1 MSQLPIAVVGVSAL
15 LPGSSDVDGFW
26 RSVLGGRDLIKDVPE
41 SHWLIEDYYDP
52 DPSAPDKTYGKRG
65 AFLDPVDFDPMAY
78 GIPPNQLE
86 ATDTTQLLSLM
97 VADRVLAD
105 VGGQS
110 EIDRD
115 KVSVI
120 LGTAPLE
127 LLATMASRLQRP
139 VWLKALR
146 ENGIPES
153 SAQAVCDSIAGS
165 YVPWQEASFP
175 GLLSNVVAGRIA
187 NKFDLHGTNC
197 TTDAA
202 CASSLAALSA
212 GVNELALGQADM
224 VITGGVDTLNDIVMY
239 MCFSKTPALS
249 PTGDCKPFS
258 DAADGTILGEGL
270 VMFALKRL
278 ADAERDGDKVYAV
291 LRGLGTASDGRSTAI
306 YAPLAD
312 GQSRALRRAYESAG
326 YGPDTV
332 ELVEAHGTGTTAG
345 DLAEF
350 TALRTVFAESGRA
363 DSQWCALGSVKS
375 QIGHTKS
382 AAGAAGMLKAVLA
395 LHHKVLPPT
404 IKVDRPNPKLGLAES
419 PLYLNTRARPWI
431 RDAAHPRRASVSSFG
446 FGGSNFHLTLEEYM
460 PGEGHA
466 RPAWR
471 SHTAPSEL
479 VLLSAATPGEL
490 LAKAERVDPSA
501 PLADLARVSQSE
513 FVPADTA
520 RLAIVAS
527 SVDDLASKLKQACAF
542 VTMAPEKPFTTPTG
556 VMYEF
561 GVAVSGRVGFLFSG
575 QGSQYVGMGGDL
587 AMEFP
592 AAREVWD
599 AAAGLGVGDRP
610 LQTVVFPVP
619 VFTDEERDAQQA
631 ALTATE
637 WAQPALAV
645 QSLAQISLL
654 DALKISPDAVA
665 GHSFGEL
672 VALHT
677 AGAFDAATLVRL
689 ARARGEAMR
698 DAASVPGAMLAVSA
712 TREVVSPLL
721 PDDVW
726 IANHNAP
733 SQVVVSGSLA
743 GIAAAE
749 SKFASAGIDTRR
761 LDTATAFHSPLVAPA
776 AESLRSYLDTAE
788 ITTPRIDVFA
798 NTDAGLYPAS
808 VSEIRSRL
816 AGHVAA
822 PVRFVDEIESMYA
835 AGVRTFVEVGAGAT
849 LTGLVGK
856 ILDGRPHLAVS
867 LDRKGRHGVTA
878 LYEALGRL
886 AVNGLTAD
894 FEALWEHNAPPL
906 ETPDPKPRM
915 TKQLSGANYGKPY
928 PPAPA
933 ARIPAPAIETA
944 PSDLEH
950 LMLDVVA
957 DKTGYPVE
965 MLDPSMDLESDLG
978 IDSIKRVEILSAV
991 RRVSPDLPDVD
1002 PVELGKLRSLGEI
1015 VERLRTR
1022 ERCGRLEPPATL
1034 TTPSDL
1040 ERTMLGVVADKTG
1053 YPVEMLDPSMDLES
1067 DLGIDSIKRVEI
1079 LSAVRRV
1086 SPDLPDVD
1094 PVELGKLRSLG
1105 EIVERLRTRECLD
1118 RLEPAVPLTTP
1129 TDLER
1134 VMLDVVA
1141 EKTGY
1146 PVEMLDPSMDL
1157 ESDLGIDSIKRVE
1170 ILSAVRRVSPDLPDV
1185 DPVELG
1191 KLRSLGEIVER
1202 LRTRERSGRLEPP
1215 ATLTTPSDLERVMLE
1230 VVAEKTGYPVEMLDP
1245 SMDLESDLGID
1256 SIKRVE
1262 ILAAVRRCTPEL
1274 PEVDPVELGKL
1285 RSLGEIVERLGLTSP
1300 SRPGAIEPETDVER
1314 LVLGIV
1320 AEKTGYAVETL
1331 AGYMDLAGDLG
1342 IDSVKR
1348 VAIMSAIQ
1356 AGKIALPEVDP
1367 VALSGLRSLG
1377 DVIDWLRAS
1386 ADSAIVSR
1394 AKPEE
1399 NLVRHAVRVV
1409 RAEASGLA
1417 ISGLWGGKVVVTE
1430 DGRGVAAH
1438 VVSRLKAR
1446 GVEAEV
1452 GTAAAGTYG
1461 VVHLGGLSERD
1472 PDEVQREAFRA
1483 ARAVAE
1489 GCRVFVTVQDTGG
1502 DFGTG
1507 GSERAWYGGLAGLA
1521 RTAGREWPDASVKA
1535 IDCERGS
1542 RTPSAVAGAIVKEL
1556 LTGGSTVDVGL
1567 RADGTRV
1574 TVETVAGTV
1583 ERGAAALNEKSVIV
1597 ATGGARGVTAEAIKE
1612 LARAHRPRL
1621 VLVGRTPLT
1630 GEPAYLNGVTD
1641 EAQLKRLVMQHTDQP
1656 TPAKINERVKAVQAA
1671 REIRANLDAIQ
1682 AAGSQVRYL
1691 DVDVRDRRALDVAL
1705 DGVRA
1710 QWGPI
1715 TGVVHGAGVLA
1726 DKTIAEK
1733 TDEQFERVFETKV
1746 DGLRA
1751 LLAATEKD
1759 PLTVLCVF
1767 SSIAARVGNPGQSD
1781 YAMANEVLNQVA
1793 CAERAK
1799 RPDCVVRSIAW
1810 GPWAGGMVGPALA
1823 EHFAA
1828 QGVPLIEVGEGARA
1842 FVAELAGQGDT
1853 HVVVAAGPFAPDPAT
1868 KGDVRLAGQSFLD
1881 DHAIGGTAVVPMA
1894 MVLEWFAATGAPVIK
1909 DLSVLRKIVLTDTL
1923 TVSKDGD
1930 SLELGN
1936 NYRAKAG
1943 SLTSTPSQPSV
1954 PSGLR
1959 QAKADVYDG
1968 HTLFHGPSFQAI
1980 QEVPWIGDNGA
1991 TAIVVG
1997 ARELGWP
2004 GGTWHTDPA
2013 VIDGGLQLALL
2024 WAEQV
2029 LGASLPMGVAE
2040 CRTYRKGLAD
2050 GPVRCVLTARDVRAE
2065 TAECDLV
2072 FVDDS
2077 GDVRAEL
2084 LGVSLVKRP

>member
-41 SHWLIEDYYDP
+41 SHWLIEDYYDA

-153 SAQAVCDSIAGS
+153 SAQAVCDSIAGN

-419 PLYLNTRARPWI
+419 PLYLNTQARPWI
-431 RDAAHPRRASVSSFG
+431 RDTSHPRRASVSSFG

-479 VLLSAATPGEL
+479 VLLSAATSHEL
-490 LAKAERVDPSA
+490 LAKADRVDTSV
-501 PLADLARVSQSE
+501 PLADLARESQSE

-520 RLAIVAS
+520 RLAVVAS

-561 GVAVSGRVGFLFSG
+561 GVVASGRVGFLFSG

-599 AAAGLGVGDRP
+599 AAAGLGIGDRP

-619 VFTDEERDAQQA
+619 VFSDGERDAQQA

-689 ARARGEAMR
+689 ARQRGEAMR

-712 TREVVSPLL
+712 TRETVSPLL
-721 PDDVW
+721 PEGVW

-733 SQVVVSGSLA
+733 TQVVLSGSLA

-749 SKFASAGIDTRR
+749 RKFASAGVDTRR

-776 AESLRSYLDTAE
+776 ADVLRAYLADVE
-788 ITTPRIDVFA
+788 IAAPRIDVFA
-798 NTDAGLYPAS
+798 NTDAGVYPAS
-808 VSEIRSRL
+808 ASEIRSRIADHL
-816 AGHVAA
+816 AA

-886 AVNGLTAD
+886 AVNGITAD
-894 FEALWEHNAPPL
+894 FEALWDHNAPPAEKL
-906 ETPDPKPRM
+906 YAKPRM
-915 TKQLSGANYGKPY
+915 TKKLSGANYGKPY

-933 ARIPAPAIETA
+933 DRIPAPVIEDDVQGHCLIVETA
-944 PSDLEH
+944 PSDLERV
-950 LMLDVVA
+950 MLEVVA
-957 DKTGYPVE
+957 EKTGYPVE
-965 MLDPSMDLESDLG
+965 MLSPSMDLEADLG

-991 RRVSPDLPDVD
+991 RRATPDLPEVD

-1015 VERLRTR
+1015 VERLR
-1022 ERCGRLEPPATL
+1022 G
-1034 TTPSDL
+1034 
-1040 ERTMLGVVADKTG
+1040 
-1053 YPVEMLDPSMDLES
+1053 
-1067 DLGIDSIKRVEI
+1067 
-1079 LSAVRRV
+1079 
-1086 SPDLPDVD
+1086 
-1094 PVELGKLRSLG
+1094 
-1105 EIVERLRTRECLD
+1105 RECLD
-1118 RLEPAVPLTTP
+1118 RLEPAVP
-1129 TDLER
+1129 
-1134 VMLDVVA
+1134 
-1141 EKTGY
+1141 
-1146 PVEMLDPSMDL
+1146 
-1157 ESDLGIDSIKRVE
+1157 
-1170 ILSAVRRVSPDLPDV
+1170 
-1185 DPVELG
+1185 
-1191 KLRSLGEIVER
+1191 
-1202 LRTRERSGRLEPP
+1202 
-1215 ATLTTPSDLERVMLE
+1215 LTTPSDLERVMLE
-1230 VVAEKTGYPVEMLDP
+1230 VVAEKTGYPVEMLSP
-1245 SMDLESDLGID
+1245 SMDLEADLGID

-1262 ILAAVRRCTPEL
+1262 ILSAVRRATPDLPEVDPVELGKLRSLGEIVERLRGRECLDRLEPAVPLTTVPDLERVMLGVVADKTGYPVEMLEAGMDLEADLGIDSIKRVEILSAVRRAVPEL

-1285 RSLGEIVERLGLTSP
+1285 RSLGEIVERLRGQEEK
-1300 SRPGAIEPETDVER
+1300 PGAIRPETDVER
-1314 LVLGIV
+1314 LVLRIV

-1356 AGKIALPEVDP
+1356 AGKIELPEVDP
-1367 VALSGLRSLG
+1367 VALSSLRSLG
-1377 DVIDWLRAS
+1377 DIIDWLRAS
-1386 ADSAIVSR
+1386 ADTSIVSGPTP
-1394 AKPEE
+1394 KDG
-1399 NLVRHAVRVV
+1399 LTRHAVRVV
-1409 RAEASGLA
+1409 EAEASGLA
-1417 ISGLWGGKVVVTE
+1417 LSGLWGGKVVVTD

-1438 VVSRLKAR
+1438 VVSRLEAR
-1446 GVEAEV
+1446 GVQAEV
-1452 GTAAAGTYG
+1452 GTAADGTYG
-1461 VVHLGGLSERD
+1461 VIHLGGLSDRD
-1472 PDEVQREAFRA
+1472 PDEVQREVFRA
-1483 ARAVAE
+1483 ARTVAE
-1489 GCRVFVTVQDTGG
+1489 HCRVFVTVQDTGG
-1502 DFGTG
+1502 DFGHG
-1507 GSERAWYGGLAGLA
+1507 GSERAWYGGIAGLA
-1521 RTAGREWPDASVKA
+1521 RTAAREWPEAAVKA

-1542 RTPSAVAGAIVKEL
+1542 RTPSAIAGAIVKEL

-1574 TVETVAGTV
+1574 TVEAVAGTV
-1583 ERGAAALNEKSVIV
+1583 ETGKSAITEDSVIV
-1597 ATGGARGVTAEAIKE
+1597 ATGGARGVTAEALRE
-1612 LARAHRPRL
+1612 LAKAHRPRL
-1621 VLVGRTPLT
+1621 VLLGRTPLNE
-1630 GEPAYLNGVTD
+1630 EPAYLNGITD
-1641 EAQLKRLVMQHTDQP
+1641 EPQLKRLVMQHTDQP
-1656 TPAKINERVKAVQAA
+1656 TPVKINEQVKAVLGA
-1671 REIRANLDAIQ
+1671 REIRETLDAIR

-1691 DVDVRDRRALDVAL
+1691 DVDVRDRRALTEAL
-1705 DGVRA
+1705 DDVRG

-1715 TGVVHGAGVLA
+1715 TGLVHGAGVLA
-1726 DKTIAEK
+1726 DKRIAEK
-1733 TDEQFERVFETKV
+1733 TDEQFDRVFGTKV

-1767 SSIAARVGNPGQSD
+1767 SSISAHVGNPGQSD

-1810 GPWAGGMVGPALA
+1810 GPWAGGMVSPALA

-1828 QGVPLIEVGEGARA
+1828 QGVPLIEVGTGARA
-1842 FVAELAGQGDT
+1842 FVAELTGKGDT
-1853 HVVVAAGPFAPDPAT
+1853 HVVVAAGPFAPEPAT
-1868 KGDVRLAGQSFLD
+1868 KGDVRLHGPSFLD
-1881 DHAIGGTAVVPMA
+1881 DHAIEGSAVVPMA
-1894 MVLEWFAATGAPVIK
+1894 MVLEWFAATGTQVIK
-1909 DLSVLRKIVLTDTL
+1909 DLSVLRKIVLTGDDTL

-1930 SLELGN
+1930 SLEVEGKH
-1936 NYRAKAG
+1936 YRAKA
-1943 SLTSTPSQPSV
+1943 SQLTGTPSSPTV
-1954 PSGLR
+1954 PHGLKPMR
-1959 QAKADVYDG
+1959 ADVYDG
-1968 HTLFHGPSFQAI
+1968 RTLFHGPSFQAI
-1980 QEVPWIGDNGA
+1980 QEVPWIGADGG
-1991 TAIVVG
+1991 TAILAG

-2029 LGASLPMGVAE
+2029 LGASLPMGVTE
-2040 CRTYRKGLAD
+2040 CRTYRKGLAA
-2050 GPVRCVLTARDVRAE
+2050 GPVRCVLTARAVHAGG
-2065 TAECDLV
+2065 AECDLV

-2077 GDVRAEL
+2077 GDVRAEM